1 MLGRTLATL
10 YGAVCYVIFF
20 ATFLYAIAFVGNI
33 SVGNMH
39 VPRSIDVGPSASLA
53 EALLIDA
60 VLLSIFAIQHSVM
73 ARAWFKRA
81 WTRIVPQV
89 VERSTFVLFSSL
101 ALILLFWQWRPITTT
116 VWSVQSEI
124 GARLLWVAFAAGWA
138 MVLISTFLISHFE
151 LFGLS
156 QVWAHFTGKTI
167 APMQFRTPFFYKA
180 VRHPL
185 YLGFMIAFW
194 ATPHMTGGHAFF
206 AFMCTAYMLVAIQFE
221 ERDLVRV
228 FGDTY
233 VAYRGRVSM
242 IIPLPKKSP
251 SAEAKSTA
259 K

>member
-1 MLGRTLATL
+1 MFGRVLATL

-20 ATFLYAIAFVGNI
+20 ATFLYAIAFVGNLNN
-33 SVGNMH
+33 VF
-39 VPRSIDVGPSASLA
+39 VPRSIDVGPAASFV

-60 VLLSIFAIQHSVM
+60 VLLSIFAVQHSVM

-81 WTRIVPQV
+81 WTRIVPPA

-116 VWSVQSEI
+116 LWSVRSDI
-124 GARLLWVAFAAGWA
+124 GAKLLWVAFAAGWA
-138 MVLISTFLISHFE
+138 TVLISTFLISHFE
-151 LFGLS
+151 LFGLK
-156 QVWAHFTGKTI
+156 QVWSNFTGKQI
-167 APMQFRTPFFYKA
+167 EPMKFRTPFFYNV

-221 ERDLVRV
+221 ERDLVRA

-242 IIPLPKKSP
+242 IIPVPKKSP
-251 SAEAKSTA
+251 SAAAKGAA